1 MKQPDAPPA
10 APTLYE
16 KFRRVRFFSSLDGL
30 RAFSIIAVIWHHA
43 AASAV
48 PAGIGFLHR
57 GNRGVTLFFAISA
70 FLISTLLLRA
80 KEKGGIDVPRFL
92 ARRAL
97 RILPLF
103 YAVLGVYITFV
114 IFVEPDRQA
123 AGDFLHNLPAFA
135 TFTSN
140 WFVSLDSPRVIFYF
154 AWTLAAEEQ
163 FYLCWPWAE
172 RYLSHVRAVA
182 LAVGVLIASQL
193 IGFVFAGNYA
203 GYLPLKI
210 IASVPAAILF
220 GVILAH
226 VLDTRRGFM
235 WMASFAGR
243 RGSAIVALLL
253 VIAALNAEGALGFA
267 GELLTSFS
275 VALLVATC
283 VIREDN
289 DLAPVLRLK
298 PIAWIGTVSYGI
310 YLMHMLSV
318 GAARR
323 ALAHSG
329 IVSPYADF
337 FFGAL
342 LSIGVA
348 SLSYLT
354 YEKFFLRLKDRLFSE
369 APVRAPVASTPA
381 RSIPTGVPA
390 R

>member
-1 MKQPDAPPA
+1 MSSSPAPA
-10 APTLYE
+10 SAPTLFDG
-16 KFRRVRFFSSLDGL
+16 FRRVRFFTSLDGL
-30 RAFSIIAVIWHHA
+30 RAFSIIAVIWHHTA
-43 AASAV
+43 AAAV
-48 PAGIGFLHR
+48 PASIGILHR
-57 GNRGVTLFFAISA
+57 GNRGVTLFFAVSA
-70 FLISTLLLRA
+70 FLICTLLLRA
-80 KEKGGIDVPRFL
+80 KEKGGIDVPRFF

-103 YAVLGVYITFV
+103 YAVLSVYVAYV

-123 AGDFLHNLPAFA
+123 AGEFLHNLPAFA

-172 RYLSHVRAVA
+172 RYLSHIRAIS
-182 LAVGVLIASQL
+182 LAVGVLVLSQV
-193 IGFVFAGNYA
+193 IGYVFAGNYA
-203 GYLPLKI
+203 GYLPLRM
-210 IASVPAAILF
+210 IASVPAAILL

-226 VLDTRRGFM
+226 VLDKRQGFE

-243 RGSAIVALLL
+243 RGSAVVALLM
-253 VIAALNAEGALGFA
+253 VFAALNAEDALGFA
-267 GELLTSFS
+267 GELLTSFA
-275 VALLVATC
+275 VTLLVATC

-289 DLAPVLRLK
+289 DLAALLRFK

-323 ALAHSG
+323 ALATAG
-329 IVSPYADF
+329 TVSPYADF

-354 YEKFFLRLKDRLFSE
+354 YEKIFLRLKDRWFSE
-369 APVRAPVASTPA
+369 TRAKAAPTVA
-381 RSIPTGVPA
+381 RSVPTGVPV